1 MLKSSVIYDRPG
13 SAGLPGSRIW
23 GEVLPSPLSHQSE
36 GNIVFSSAKDGQT
49 IILRRILFLSS
60 GWTKEGGEGGGLGD
74 SFKIR
79 YGLQPGVVA
88 HAHNPD

>member
-1 MLKSSVIYDRPG
+1 MTYDRPG

-23 GEVLPSPLSHQSE
+23 GEVLPSLLSHQSE
-36 GNIVFSSAKDGQT
+36 GNTQSLQVPRMPKLLSQGEYYFSP
-49 IILRRILFLSS
+49 S
-60 GWTKEGGEGGGLGD
+60 GWTKEGGKGGGLGE

-88 HAHNPD
+88 HAHNPG